1 MAWSEADAVAYVH
14 HHIDTWNSHD
24 LDRIVGLYAEDAEL
38 LSPLAAS
45 VTGSETV
52 RGHAELRG
60 YFQRALVVYP
70 DLKFEIVD
78 ILRGV
83 EGVTIYMRGAGGA
96 LVAEVLVINADRRV
110 QRVLAHYS
118 CASP

>member
-1 MAWSEADAVAYVH
+1 MAWSESDAVAYVR

-24 LDRIVGLYAEDAEL
+24 LDRIVELYAEDAEL
-38 LSPLAAS
+38 LSPLAAT
-45 VTGSETV
+45 VTGSEAV
-52 RGHAELRG
+52 RGHPALRD
-60 YFQRALVVYP
+60 YFARALVAYP

-96 LVAEVLVINADRRV
+96 LVAEVLIVNPDRRV

-118 CASP
+118 CAP